1 MFISYLTIITKFK
14 CLESSK
20 DCHFS
25 DKGPSCMCW
34 SCVMIPWHKLIHHFF
49 AKKMKT
55 SLANK
60 NPNKMHHYKNRLK
73 SGYGH
78 MFNITRPLPNWIW
91 SECGNNFEFFRY
103 FDANWLW
110 KGECRVLARQSGT
123 WHLAHFR
130 GRVEMSGD
138 YNCSFHFIT
147 HHHCPNYSIQMLC
160 VVKNWWL
167 LEYSVILISVSD
179 RSSVCEGSEWI

>member
-1 MFISYLTIITKFK
+1 MFIKSYLTIMTKFK

-25 DKGPSCMCW
+25 DKGPSCLCW
-34 SCVMIPWHKLIHHFF
+34 SCVMILWQINTSLFWQKR
-49 AKKMKT
+49 KT

-60 NPNKMHHYKNRLK
+60 NPNKMLHYKK
-73 SGYGH
+73 Q
-78 MFNITRPLPNWIW
+78 TKK
-91 SECGNNFEFFRY
+91 
-103 FDANWLW
+103 WLW
-110 KGECRVLARQSGT
+110 SYVQHYVRCHTEAGQNVEIILNFFAILTQIDYERVSAECRAVSRDRDIL
-123 WHLAHFR
+123 HIFR

-160 VVKNWWL
+160 CKKLMIVGIFCHFNQCVWQVL
-167 LEYSVILISVSD
+167 CV
-179 RSSVCEGSEWI
+179 RG